1 MKQFWK
7 PSYHIFIRTPLP
19 RYRWHHNL
27 RSAQKLFFQTCL
39 NCISLGCSLC
49 TDQCLIEHYDSKMQ
63 GKRDI
68 MSDTKWYDFITGTY
82 RNFCFSKQSYYISLA
97 RSFNA
102 NHFLRKDHYLKIP
115 QKKNICYFLNFVI
128 RKNLKEPLHCIY
140 NFIIIH
146 RSLLRPI
153 KTKPVSF

>member
-19 RYRWHHNL
+19 RHRWHHNL

-68 MSDTKWYDFITGTY
+68 MSDTKCYDFITGTY
-82 RNFCFSKQSYYISLA
+82 RNFCFSKHSHIIYHLQGLSMLII
-97 RSFNA
+97 FCEKTIIWK
-102 NHFLRKDHYLKIP
+102 FPRKKI
-115 QKKNICYFLNFVI
+115 FVI
-128 RKNLKEPLHCIY
+128 FLTLWYGKIWRNHCIAY
-140 NFIIIH
+140 IT
-146 RSLLRPI
+146 L
-153 KTKPVSF
+153 